1 MIIEKDEIRG
11 VWVVYKKEKS
21 AKFEMFKSKLKRDC
35 IDFIERRE
43 GMYLAKENAFNFMV
57 KGDKKALAEKLHM
70 DRGLITQ
77 VVNGKRTTKY
87 LTAKAIV
94 DEVCEDKTLEKYF
107 DRVK

>member
-1 MIIEKDEIRG
+1 MIIEKDKIRG
-11 VWVVYKKEKS
+11 IWVVYKKEKS
-21 AKFEMFKSKLKRDC
+21 AKFEIFSSKLKRDC
-35 IDFIERRE
+35 KKFIERRE
-43 GMYLAKENAFNFMV
+43 DMYRAKENAFNFMI
-57 KGDKKALAEKLHM
+57 KGDKKALAEKLRM

-94 DEVCEDKTLEKYF
+94 DEVCEDKTLDKYF